1 MPLTRLNIPAF
12 GGVSSG
18 DPVTAPRAAEGGGQS
33 MHRAVGAS
41 FAGAAL
47 LAAALSAWAIG
58 CGAPGAPASSAARS
72 RHAFDWIQRQV
83 GGRTEAEVERLLGK
97 PDSREPRLADDEVWI
112 WWNYTFLDGEQYPP
126 EVRGQV
132 VHLEI
137 TFDRP
142 PGLPGRDA
150 PHAAWRVAGPLS
162 VSFSRKL
169 PGS

>member
-1 MPLTRLNIPAF
+1 
-12 GGVSSG
+12 
-18 DPVTAPRAAEGGGQS
+18 
-33 MHRAVGAS
+33 MHRAAAGS

-47 LAAALSAWAIG
+47 LTAALGVWALG
-58 CGAPGAPASSAARS
+58 CGAPGAPGAPASSAARS

-97 PDSREPRLADDEVWI
+97 PDSRAPRPAGDEVWI
-112 WWNYTFLDGEQYPP
+112 WWDYTFLDGEQYPP

-150 PHAAWRVAGPLS
+150 PHASWRVAGPLS
-162 VSFSRKL
+162 VSFSRQL
-169 PGS
+169 P